1 MKVLLRII
9 LELAFV
15 WADIV
20 CTTTAKANNIATTA
34 VEWGGCD
41 SSCLLTN
48 QKRADLMPSQHV
60 LL

>member
-41 SSCLLTN
+41 FLTCHYVTN
-48 QKRADLMPSQHV
+48 KKNV
-60 LL
+60 LT

>member
-41 SSCLLTN
+41 SSLAIMRPIKNVLT
-48 QKRADLMPSQHV
+48 
-60 LL
+60 

>member
-41 SSCLLTN
+41 SSL
-48 QKRADLMPSQHV
+48 AIM
-60 LL
+60 